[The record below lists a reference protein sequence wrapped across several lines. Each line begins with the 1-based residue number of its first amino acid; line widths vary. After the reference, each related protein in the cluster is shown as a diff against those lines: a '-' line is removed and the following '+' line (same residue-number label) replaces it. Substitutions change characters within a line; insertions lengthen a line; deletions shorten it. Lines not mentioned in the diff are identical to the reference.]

1 MHLNITLIFG
11 TFLLTMLVTIHIS
24 HVEFILGVTS
34 CRCRMH
40 ALWRCLKTDI
50 AARGLLKQDVIV
62 FSRQFNI
69 RDTGK
74 HPGTERSSLADVMV
88 HVWTDCLQSDSITS
102 FGSWEQKRIQL
113 STSWSRDLFLIRD
126 FRARVWHRKL
136 LSRLWWRGVLVTEAS
151 DLWSFDGTGWGV
163 GHAISSPR
171 GWW

>member
-1 MHLNITLIFG
+1 MLFFIYHSDDSALSHEILNAFNITLIFG

-24 HVEFILGVTS
+24 QVEFILGGTS

-88 HVWTDCLQSDSITS
+88 HVWTDCLQSKPNQDTTCTILLVKSHIKPPNLMQTY
-102 FGSWEQKRIQL
+102 RI
-113 STSWSRDLFLIRD
+113 
-126 FRARVWHRKL
+126 V
-136 LSRLWWRGVLVTEAS
+136 
-151 DLWSFDGTGWGV
+151 
-163 GHAISSPR
+163 
-171 GWW
+171 

>member
-1 MHLNITLIFG
+1 MLFFIYHPDDSALSHAILNAFNITLIFG
-11 TFLLTMLVTIHIS
+11 TFLSTMLVTIHIS

-88 HVWTDCLQSDSITS
+88 HVWTDCLQSKPKQDTTCTTLLVKSHIKPPNLMQTY
-102 FGSWEQKRIQL
+102 RI
-113 STSWSRDLFLIRD
+113 
-126 FRARVWHRKL
+126 V
-136 LSRLWWRGVLVTEAS
+136 
-151 DLWSFDGTGWGV
+151 
-163 GHAISSPR
+163 
-171 GWW
+171 